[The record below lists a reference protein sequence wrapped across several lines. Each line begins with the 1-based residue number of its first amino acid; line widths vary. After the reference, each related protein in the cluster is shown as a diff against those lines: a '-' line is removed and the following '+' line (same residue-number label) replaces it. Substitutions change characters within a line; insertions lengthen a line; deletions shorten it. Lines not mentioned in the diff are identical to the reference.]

1 MRTLAK
7 GKDAVLA
14 HLEHAA
20 MGRTGKPG
28 AYRVFSGDSG
38 NTEVVIIA
46 GHTFSGTQ
54 PLSSIAF
61 PSDIA
66 ELQIENRIVIDVEE
80 T

>member
-20 MGRTGKPG
+20 IDRAGKPG
-28 AYRVFSGDSG
+28 AYRIFSGDSG
-38 NTEVVIIA
+38 NAEVVIIA
-46 GHTFSGTQ
+46 GHTFSGTHG
-54 PLSSIAF
+54 LSSIAF
-61 PSDIA
+61 RGDIA
-66 ELQIENRIVIDVEE
+66 ELQIKNGIVVDVEE